1 MFNDNYTVSNCS
13 GVVPALF
20 LQGRF
25 CRVNIMSNSCALLH
39 HVHIC
44 TALFYWAKSCFTREA
59 EGLLHCSRV
68 HQRSTSWLKILLHKQ
83 SCCSNLRALK
93 AFFFSHL
100 KGLYIVILRIW
111 AFGNLLLS
119 SRYPMRAEFV
129 FMFWRCCILRVKS
142 CGVFPST
149 SWLNIESLDIL
160 FGRVSNFKAADF
172 FLPLFFSALGGRKE
186 NRIKEEWNKNLA

>member
-93 AFFFSHL
+93 AFFFTF
-100 KGLYIVILRIW
+100 KRII
-111 AFGNLLLS
+111 
-119 SRYPMRAEFV
+119 Y
-129 FMFWRCCILRVKS
+129 
-142 CGVFPST
+142 
-149 SWLNIESLDIL
+149 
-160 FGRVSNFKAADF
+160 SNFENLGIYCY
-172 FLPLFFSALGGRKE
+172 LPDIPWELSLCLCFGGAVFSELNHVGYFH
-186 NRIKEEWNKNLA
+186 LPVD